1 MGKIS
6 EIMDFGELK
15 MQNLDEEYPQGI
27 ERVGRMHNFT
37 GEYLQGIERVG
48 WGCVILL
55 RSILTLS
62 KTCDV
67 DVKFAKEVSSNP
79 RKSKM

>member
-1 MGKIS
+1 MK
-6 EIMDFGELK
+6 EQD
-15 MQNLDEEYPQGI
+15 
-27 ERVGRMHNFT
+27 FT

-67 DVKFAKEVSSNP
+67 DAKFAKEVSLNP
-79 RKSKM
+79 RKDKM

>member
-1 MGKIS
+1 MK
-6 EIMDFGELK
+6 E
-15 MQNLDEEYPQGI
+15 Q
-27 ERVGRMHNFT
+27 NFT

-67 DVKFAKEVSSNP
+67 DVKFAKEVSSSS
-79 RKSKM
+79 RKGKMQMQLYSPSRLKSICKFKEEQVVDTLA